1 MKTFKELNKWIEQLE
16 EEEVEVVEASKEAL
30 KRALAI
36 SKWKRAGGKVDKQPD
51 NIEKWWGQLSPE
63 DQKRAANIAQ
73 YKKEKKQKKEEV
85 EIEEGYKDLPP
96 HLQKLI
102 KKIEKRQKDWNKQN
116 PRAKIKTLV
125 WNPETGKPDIEVEE
139 GYQEISNLV
148 DITQEVMGK
157 MIKAMK
163 KDDFRTV
170 TKLYRELGKI
180 IK

>member
-1 MKTFKELNKWIEQLE
+1 MKKLHKASCPVDKKEKDTGIR
-16 EEEVEVVEASKEAL
+16 
-30 KRALAI
+30 RAA
-36 SKWKRAGGKVDKQPD
+36 KRAGLTRSARDKLY
-51 NIEKWWGQLSPE
+51 NS
-63 DQKRAANIAQ
+63 
-73 YKKEKKQKKEEV
+73 V
-85 EIEEGYKDLPP
+85 EEGTKDLPP

-139 GYQEISNLV
+139 GFQEISNLV

-170 TKLYRELGKI
+170 TKLYKELGKI

>member
-1 MKTFKELNKWIEQLE
+1 MKTFKELNQWIEQLE
-16 EEEVEVVEASKEAL
+16 EEEVVVVEASKEAL

-85 EIEEGYKDLPP
+85 EEGYKDLPP
-96 HLQKLI
+96 HLQKLV

-116 PRAKIKTLV
+116 PKAKIKTLV
-125 WNPETGKPDIEVEE
+125 YNPETGKPDIEVEE
-139 GYQEISNLV
+139 GFQEIQNLANLIQSETDRLV
-148 DITQEVMGK
+148 KAAKKGDMKTVMA
-157 MIKAMK
+157 IY
-163 KDDFRTV
+163 RTI
-170 TKLYRELGKI
+170 GNI

>member
-1 MKTFKELNKWIEQLE
+1 MKTFKEIKIY
-16 EEEVEVVEASKEAL
+16 EVYVIKYKTRVYYSKGE
-30 KRALAI
+30 KRYWSVKDTDVSNPKDAMKFKSEKDAQDELDGMG
-36 SKWKRAGGKVDKQPD
+36 RAQRGNYEIVQ
-51 NIEKWWGQLSPE
+51 
-63 DQKRAANIAQ
+63 
-73 YKKEKKQKKEEV
+73 EEV

>member
-1 MKTFKELNKWIEQLE
+1 MKKTFQELQDETLIANLGEGGNICDISIDKLRSPTMKKLHKASCPGKEKDTGIR
-16 EEEVEVVEASKEAL
+16 
-30 KRALAI
+30 RAA
-36 SKWKRAGGKVDKQPD
+36 KRAGLSRSARDKLY
-51 NIEKWWGQLSPE
+51 NS
-63 DQKRAANIAQ
+63 
-73 YKKEKKQKKEEV
+73 V
-85 EIEEGYKDLPP
+85 EEGTKDLPP

-139 GYQEISNLV
+139 GFQEISNLV